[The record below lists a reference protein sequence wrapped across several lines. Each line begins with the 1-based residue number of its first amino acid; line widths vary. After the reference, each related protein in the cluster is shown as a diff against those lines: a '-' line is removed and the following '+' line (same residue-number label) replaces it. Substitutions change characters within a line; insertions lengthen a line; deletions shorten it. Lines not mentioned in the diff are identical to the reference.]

1 MYCEVYFVINY
12 LLLQESESGGAVC
25 HPMESDIDEGS
36 SDDEMYE
43 EESEDDD
50 EEENTQSKDRLGW
63 EKDI

>member
-1 MYCEVYFVINY
+1 M
-12 LLLQESESGGAVC
+12 C

-43 EESEDDD
+43 EESEEDD
-50 EEENTQSKDRLGW
+50 EEENTQSKERLAW